1 MTLIIVRHCQSEWNK
16 LNKFTGL
23 QDIDLSENGK
33 TKALECGKLLMDYQI
48 DIAYTSELKRTY
60 HTCELI
66 KKGSTQ
72 NFEII
77 KNGYINE
84 RDYGN
89 LTGLNKDETKKIYGE
104 EQVQLWR
111 RSVDIRPPGGENL
124 LEVIDRV
131 RVFYENIIKK
141 HLNNN
146 DNILIVGHGNSIRSL
161 MVVIGLVDIKNIPK
175 FETIVGIPMVIDLE
189 NKNYFNLWT

>member
-89 LTGLNKDETKKIYGE
+89 LTGLNKDETKQNMAKNKFNYGE
-104 EQVQLWR
+104 DQ
-111 RSVDIRPPGGENL
+111 
-124 LEVIDRV
+124 
-131 RVFYENIIKK
+131 
-141 HLNNN
+141 
-146 DNILIVGHGNSIRSL
+146 
-161 MVVIGLVDIKNIPK
+161 
-175 FETIVGIPMVIDLE
+175 
-189 NKNYFNLWT
+189 